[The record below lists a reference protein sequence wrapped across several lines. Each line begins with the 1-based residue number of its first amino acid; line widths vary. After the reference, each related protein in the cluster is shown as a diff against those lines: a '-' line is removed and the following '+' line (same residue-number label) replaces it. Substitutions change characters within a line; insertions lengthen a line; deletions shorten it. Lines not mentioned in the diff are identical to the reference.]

1 MPTVWQA
8 DCSMTFRTTAPTP
21 DAQHMSQSAA
31 AGLVD
36 YLDPET
42 ASRLGRL
49 DLVARLVVEGFITGL
64 HRSPYHGFS
73 VEFSEH
79 RPYMPG
85 DPLRDLDWKALAK
98 TDRMY
103 VKRYEEETNLKA
115 WIMVDVSGSMAFADG
130 GRMSKFRYAS
140 CIAAALSHLML
151 RQRDAVGLVLFR
163 DGLVSLVPPRSV
175 SSHLN
180 VLLRELST
188 AGPGAETSM
197 APAFHD
203 LAERLSRRGLVVVVS
218 DFLDDADDVLAGLRH
233 FRHRGHEVLALQIL
247 DPRERDLDL
256 RRSDTQFVD
265 LENPGG
271 APITTQPWHIQEAYR
286 ERIETLLASYRRGC
300 ADADVDYVLL
310 DTETPFATALS
321 RYLVRRRRL
330 G

>member
-1 MPTVWQA
+1 VTQQA
-8 DCSMTFRTTAPTP
+8 AD
-21 DAQHMSQSAA
+21 A
-31 AGLVD
+31 AGLTS

-49 DLVARLVVEGFITGL
+49 DLIARLVVEGFITGL

-79 RPYMPG
+79 RPYMQG

-115 WIMVDVSGSMAFADG
+115 YLLVDASGSMAFGDG
-130 GRMSKFRYAS
+130 GRVTKFRYT
-140 CIAAALSHLML
+140 CCLAAALAYLML
-151 RQRDAVGLVLFR
+151 RQRDAVGLAVFR
-163 DGLVSLVPPRSV
+163 DGLVTLVPPRSV

-180 VLLRELST
+180 VLLRELTRTEPAKES
-188 AGPGAETSM
+188 AM

-203 LAERLSRRGLVVVVS
+203 LAERLSRRGLVVVLS
-218 DFLDDADDVLAGLRH
+218 DLLDDPKQVLTGLRH
-233 FRHRGHEVLALQIL
+233 FRHRGHEVLALQVL
-247 DPRERDLDL
+247 DPRERDLDF
-256 RRSDTQFVD
+256 RRSDTRFVD
-265 LENPGG
+265 LEAGDD
-271 APITTQPWHIQEAYR
+271 ASVVTQPWHIQDAYR
-286 ERIETLLASYRRGC
+286 QHMESLLAQYRRGC
-300 ADADVDYVLL
+300 AEAGVDYALL
-310 DTETPFATALS
+310 DTATAFDTALS

>member
-1 MPTVWQA
+1 MNATEA
-8 DCSMTFRTTAPTP
+8 R
-21 DAQHMSQSAA
+21 DASP
-31 AGLVD
+31 GLTD

-98 TDRMY
+98 TDRLY

-115 WIMVDVSGSMAFADG
+115 WLMVDVSGSMGFALEE
-130 GRMSKFRYAS
+130 RLTKFRYAS
-140 CIAAALSHLML
+140 CLAAALAYLML

-163 DGLVSLVPPRSV
+163 DGLVTFVPPRSTA
-175 SSHLN
+175 SHLN
-180 VLLRELST
+180 VLLRELS
-188 AGPGAETSM
+188 AAEPGAETKI
-197 APAFHD
+197 APSFHD
-203 LAERLSRRGLVVVVS
+203 LAERLSRRGLVIVLS
-218 DFLDDADDVLAGLRH
+218 DLLDDESAVLTGLRH
-233 FRHRGHEVLALQIL
+233 FRHRGHEVLALQVL

-256 RRSDTQFVD
+256 RRADTRFVD
-265 LENPGG
+265 LEHPE
-271 APITTQPWHIQEAYR
+271 AEAITTQPWHIQEAYR
-286 ERIETLLASYRRGC
+286 ERIEQMLTRYREGC
-300 ADADVDYVLL
+300 AEAGVDYALI
-310 DTETPFATALS
+310 DTATPFDEALS
-321 RYLVRRRRL
+321 RYLVRRRRV